1 MSGSYFATDPMPSPW
16 VHPELE
22 LCKRSSE
29 GLDSTVAET
38 PAAFEALEAGGHVM
52 KILVDCTDK
61 TEAAAV

>member
-1 MSGSYFATDPMPSPW
+1 MQ
-16 VHPELE
+16 
-22 LCKRSSE
+22 RSSE